1 MFCVKTVSS
10 LPSQGRRNPGTGSMT
25 ILMLRIIP
33 SRLITA
39 QSCVMINVIRKSGPM
54 IKIFNFYSK
63 YRQSNVSMTPTQI
76 HVDGCGFITRQDME
90 TDVLITEELPTEPA
104 QNDMNEIIDES
115 DIVIAGF
122 KPLEN

>member
-1 MFCVKTVSS
+1 
-10 LPSQGRRNPGTGSMT
+10 
-25 ILMLRIIP
+25 
-33 SRLITA
+33 
-39 QSCVMINVIRKSGPM
+39 
-54 IKIFNFYSK
+54 
-63 YRQSNVSMTPTQI
+63 MTPTQI